1 MAKKRV
7 KRTRRRSNKK
17 KPYSQH
23 RKLRTRKKVRKRKS
37 HKRRRKSIMIGG

>member
-17 KPYSQH
+17 PYSQH
-23 RKLRTRKKVRKRKS
+23 KKLRKRKKVRKRHS